1 MSNIDQIFISIF
13 GDEDSEQNRNTIAND
28 HRFLKT
34 PRNQIDF
41 YDAST
46 ATIWN

>member
-13 GDEDSEQNRNTIAND
+13 GDEDSEQNRNTIANA
-28 HRFLKT
+28 HRFLKI

-41 YDAST
+41 YDAAT
-46 ATIWN
+46 AAIWH